1 MYCCPTRRWP
11 LDDEEQGMTETGGA
25 ARLRG
30 VVKEYGSGAAA
41 VPALRG
47 IDLDIEPG
55 SFTVV
60 RGRSGS
66 GKSTLLN
73 LLGCIDTASSG
84 SVSILGE
91 DTAALNDRERTL
103 LRATR
108 IGFVFQSF
116 SLLPVLSALEN
127 VEYPLQLCEPHARRR
142 RERARHALASVGL
155 SEHER
160 RRPGE
165 LSGGQRQRVA
175 VARALVKQPALVL
188 ADEPTANL
196 DSATGADLIALMRRM
211 QRDSGTTF
219 VLSSHDPQL
228 IADADRCVDL
238 ADGLLCH
245 GEGARA

>member
-1 MYCCPTRRWP
+1 MSE
-11 LDDEEQGMTETGGA
+11 DTGGA

-30 VVKEYGSGAAA
+30 VVKDYGRGAAA
-41 VPALRG
+41 VQALRG

-73 LLGCIDTASSG
+73 LLGCIDTASAG
-84 SVSILGE
+84 TVRILGE
-91 DTAALNDRERTL
+91 DTAALDDAQRTR

-116 SLLPVLSALEN
+116 SLVPVLSALEN
-127 VEYPLQLCEPHARRR
+127 VEYPLQLCEPDARMR
-142 RERARHALASVGL
+142 RERARAALAAVGL
-155 SEHER
+155 ADQAQ

-196 DSATGADLIALMRRM
+196 DSGTGAALIALMRRM

-238 ADGLLCH
+238 ADGCLQH
-245 GEGARA
+245 AAGGRA